1 MHIEDKELEKRIKK
15 IKNTNTNTNSTS
27 PVCVVYDVKETV
39 NKYILKVIFNKNF
52 LNEKRRIKLKKNSL
66 FKDNKLTHK
75 LYCMFELSRWSYP
88 NEEEIS
94 ISLIILLKRIGV
106 ITEYNTIDAS
116 KFKGLVL
123 SVYDY
128 NSKTGEIKKNPSYR
142 ICYGCIF
149 NWSYPLSYVA
159 DSEIQNYLKGHKE
172 WRRDYR
178 ELKKF
183 DEQDIIIRK
192 QNRRIDEQDKII
204 RELKRKYI
212 KR

>member
-1 MHIEDKELEKRIKK
+1 MNMKDLEERIELEKKIEKRIEK
-15 IKNTNTNTNSTS
+15 IKNTDITS
-27 PVCVVYDVKETV
+27 PVCVVYDVKETT

-66 FKDNKLTHK
+66 FKDNKLTSK
-75 LYCMFELSRWSYP
+75 LYDMFELSGWSFP
-88 NEEEIS
+88 NDEERS
-94 ISLIILLKRIGV
+94 ISLLILLKRIGV

-123 SVYDY
+123 SVDDY

-183 DEQDIIIRK
+183 DEQDRK
-192 QNRRIDEQDKII
+192 IKELEKKLARLENR
-204 RELKRKYI
+204 
-212 KR
+212 